1 MVSPSVSAAVP
12 QRGAAKSKGVRRTP
26 AITPGLLAWFAFLGL
41 CLLIGLVAASQVLT
55 RGLVV
60 TNLSD
65 SVPWGLW
72 ITIDLSAIALG
83 AGAFTLSAVVYLF
96 GLKSFQSIVR
106 LAVFVGFIGY
116 TTALLTLVIDIG
128 RPDRFWHPW
137 VYWNVHSVLWE
148 ITWCITI
155 YLAILMIEFA
165 PVLAEL
171 PWFDRWPQLRRLANS
186 LHRAAPYL
194 AVAGLLISLLH
205 QSSLGA
211 TYGVLRSRP
220 IWFKPSMPIMFIV
233 SAIAVGPAL
242 TMASAI
248 VIQWITGRR
257 AVPPEIL
264 RTIARFS
271 GLGLLAYLYIK
282 LWDLAAVSYYGR
294 TPASDRALFVLNQ
307 YTQYG
312 FWFWV
317 GEILLGI
324 VIPVIFFLTP
334 SFRRRPSALLLG
346 AFLATAGILIHRWN
360 VTVSGLAV
368 PLAYAPGTLAQ
379 TMPQAYTPS
388 LAEWGVAV
396 GVVGYALLMF
406 TLGVRFLPLFNHRP
420 TADPG

>member
-1 MVSPSVSAAVP
+1 MAAPSLSVADRREAVP
-12 QRGAAKSKGVRRTP
+12 RRRTGPWKGV
-26 AITPGLLAWFAFLGL
+26 TPGQVAWFAFLGL
-41 CLLIGLVAASQVLT
+41 CLLIGLAAAYQVLS

-65 SVPWGLW
+65 GVPWGLW

-96 GLKSFQSIVR
+96 GLKRFQSIVR
-106 LAVFVGFIGY
+106 LAVYVGFIGY
-116 TTALLTLVIDIG
+116 TTALLTLVMDIG

-155 YLAILMIEFA
+155 YLTILMIEFA
-165 PVLAEL
+165 PVIAEL
-171 PWFDRWPQLRRLANS
+171 PWFARWPRLRRWAQAV
-186 LHRAAPYL
+186 HHAAPYL

-242 TMASAI
+242 TMGAGIA
-248 VIQWITGRR
+248 IQWITGRR
-257 AVPPEIL
+257 SIPTEVL

-271 GLGLLAYLYIK
+271 GLALLAYLYIK

-307 YTQYG
+307 QTPYG
-312 FWFWV
+312 FGFWV

-324 VIPVIFFLTP
+324 VIPVILFLTP
-334 SFRRRPSALLLG
+334 SLRRRPSALFLG
-346 AFLATAGILIHRWN
+346 AALATAGIVIHRWN
-360 VTVSGLAV
+360 VTVSGLVV
-368 PLAYAPGTLAQ
+368 PLAYAPGVVTAAA
-379 TMPQAYTPS
+379 PRAYWPS
-388 LAEWGVAV
+388 VTEWGIAL

-406 TLGVRFLPLFNHRP
+406 TLGARFLPLFDRQ
-420 TADPG
+420 PGDHEA